1 MIIVYNVHTIKYITT
16 YISIYVCTVTYI
28 LFTVHIYIYINILY
42 IYIYIHTYIVPQL
55 CAWTVVAIHVFFI
68 WEAVS
73 NFSVYYEILDV

>member
-1 MIIVYNVHTIKYITT
+1 MIIVYNVHTIKYIT
-16 YISIYVCTVTYI
+16 YISIKYITYI